1 MAKFELGQL
10 VATRGVYEKLCKDKD
25 FFDFV
30 NESMHRYESCD
41 WGDMY
46 SEDKA
51 LNDRAVK
58 YNDGRI
64 HGAYFSQKLNIKIW
78 IITEADR
85 SATTILF
92 PSEY

>member
-1 MAKFELGQL
+1 MGKFGIGKLYM
-10 VATRGVYEKLCKDKD
+10 TRGVYEKVNADLD
-25 FFDFV
+25 FQNFV
-30 NESMHRYESCD
+30 NSSFTRFAACD
-41 WGDMY
+41 WGDMCD
-46 SEDKA
+46 EDKA
-51 LNDRAVK
+51 LNDEAVK

-64 HGAYFSQKLNIKIW
+64 HGAYLSENLNIKIW